1 MSRLANEPSEDE
13 RHSQELVSEG
23 FKETNTHHE
32 MYWLYVGNRKT
43 SVRTRISHS
52 ESEYGDRL
60 LNQMAKQ
67 VGLNRT
73 EFDDLIECPLTQDE
87 YLQRL
92 RTRGIVRLGEGPPDR
107 QG

>member
-1 MSRLANEPSEDE
+1 MSPRKTKDIRKSL
-13 RHSQELVSEG
+13 LVKG

-73 EFDDLIECPLTQDE
+73 EFDDLIECPLTHDE
-87 YLQRL
+87 YLKRL

-107 QG
+107 QS